1 MKTLTKTHKEYILKM
16 INDGDKIEWIES
28 YCLGAGFDTKNYSS
42 PVYISENKVSI
53 TYRRQTTYY
62 NF

>member
-1 MKTLTKTHKEYILKM
+1 MKSLTKTHKEYILKM

-28 YCLGAGFDTKNYSS
+28 YCLGAGFDTKNYLS

-53 TYRRQTTYY
+53 TCRRQTTYY